1 MLRLFGLQIVLAAV
15 STRSVFGSGDDSCT
29 WEIAK
34 KATWCAGSYSVD
46 KKKLSEEGTGSDECM
61 DLATADPECGDTIYS
76 NDDYCRCILLGKSC
90 DERESS
96 SGTSNVFQCTSPGR
110 CVPEITGLAAD
121 DCDDYFSQYE
131 CEKYGVS
138 AMSDG
143 ICDWEYDPC
152 AGAMCTLEMCPDESM
167 PPIPEDGCCPD
178 VSLCGIK
185 EIPDCEQI
193 LCGCPPPS
201 KEIETFDD
209 NGCRSCSCEY
219 AECSEDDT
227 KESLN
232 PCETFY
238 CDSGRWVS
246 AMMACDMCPP
256 NMVSI
261 DDGSCCGSCEETEIP
276 VLCEEI
282 MCGCPPPSKEIE
294 TIDDNGCRS
303 CSCEYAECS
312 EDDTKESL
320 NPCETFYCDSGR
332 WVSAMMACGMCPP
345 NMVSIDDGSCCGS
358 CEEIPV
364 LCEEIMCGCP
374 PPSKEIETFDDNGCR
389 SCSCEYA
396 ECSED
401 DTKESLNPCETF
413 YCDSGRWVSA
423 MMACDMCPPNMVSID
438 DGSCCGSCEEI
449 PDLCEQVLC
458 GCPPPS
464 KEIETFDDNGCRS
477 CSCETEEIPDLCGQV
492 LCDMCPPSMVS
503 IDDGSC
509 CGSCEEACP
518 EVKCLMYCE
527 AGYEQDEYGCDT
539 CTCIE
544 PKPCEGLSKRQT
556 KTCEDCQ
563 ITLGAELLVEDCGVA
578 CASETKTNKIK
589 RCTKKCNKAVN
600 KLKKNDK
607 KAKKKCKKYEM

>member
-1 MLRLFGLQIVLAAV
+1 LSENIIMLRLFGLQIVLAAV

-76 NDDYCRCILLGKSC
+76 NDDYCRCILSGKSC

-201 KEIETFDD
+201 KEIE
-209 NGCRSCSCEY
+209 
-219 AECSEDDT
+219 A
-227 KESLN
+227 
-232 PCETFY
+232 
-238 CDSGRWVS
+238 
-246 AMMACDMCPP
+246 
-256 NMVSI
+256 
-261 DDGSCCGSCEETEIP
+261 
-276 VLCEEI
+276 
-282 MCGCPPPSKEIE
+282 
-294 TIDDNGCRS
+294 
-303 CSCEYAECS
+303 
-312 EDDTKESL
+312 
-320 NPCETFYCDSGR
+320 
-332 WVSAMMACGMCPP
+332 
-345 NMVSIDDGSCCGS
+345 
-358 CEEIPV
+358 
-364 LCEEIMCGCP
+364 
-374 PPSKEIETFDDNGCR
+374 FDDNGCR

-464 KEIETFDDNGCRS
+464 KEIEMFDDNGCRS
-477 CSCETEEIPDLCGQV
+477 CSCET
-492 LCDMCPPSMVS
+492 
-503 IDDGSC
+503 
-509 CGSCEEACP
+509 EEACP

-544 PKPCEGLSKRQT
+544 PKPCEGLSTRKT

-589 RCTKKCNKAVN
+589 KCTKKCNKAVK